1 MSEYVT
7 KEQYDKLKRFVNELV
22 EQFNSLEKRVQ
33 ALEPRAHTALELE
46 TNENNARVKEVCPWC
61 HGMFKPEFGTW
72 YFLKGTMRPVCEECI
87 KSVGLKIEET
97 A

>member
-1 MSEYVT
+1 
-7 KEQYDKLKRFVNELV
+7 
-22 EQFNSLEKRVQ
+22 
-33 ALEPRAHTALELE
+33 LEP
-46 TNENNARVKEVCPWC
+46 NENNARVKEVCPWC

>member
-22 EQFNSLEKRVQ
+22 EQFNSLEKRVE
-33 ALEPRAHTALELE
+33 ALEPKGRQ
-46 TNENNARVKEVCPWC
+46 RPG
-61 HGMFKPEFGTW
+61 GMG
-72 YFLKGTMRPVCEECI
+72 
-87 KSVGLKIEET
+87 